1 MKCITK
7 KLIIMTQDKESV
19 LRNYLKIIKDKFNK
33 QTLEIMQNIAETNQ
47 NIEEEVNNKKK

>member
-1 MKCITK
+1 
-7 KLIIMTQDKESV
+7 MTQDKESV

-47 NIEEEVNNKKK
+47 NIEEEVNNKKE